1 MSLTLSWNGWLF
13 EKPRG
18 YTKNTDV
25 LSLAL
30 GFPIGKILN
39 TRLILWVLILG
50 SLLWRHMP
58 VIAWLLK
65 KIALQSL
72 RWQETWVRSRSL
84 FSYLY
89 PPLPLPSLPTL
100 FFAGKTIWK
109 GPLPPKVLI
118 FPGARDGRRP
128 STSGGGRLHANPRR
142 VGDARTTGDARQLRM
157 GLMNVPTKTAL

>member
-1 MSLTLSWNGWLF
+1 MDGFS
-13 EKPRG
+13 
-18 YTKNTDV
+18 KNPEDTDRYTDV

-58 VIAWLLK
+58 VITWLLK
-65 KIALQSL
+65 QIALQ
-72 RWQETWVRSRSL
+72 EIWVRSRSR

-89 PPLPLPSLPTL
+89 PPLPPPSLPTL
-100 FFAGKTIWK
+100 FFAGKTTWK
-109 GPLPPKVLI
+109 GPLPPKILV

-142 VGDARTTGDARQLRM
+142 VGDARTTGDARQLQM
-157 GLMNVPTKTAL
+157 GLMNVPKKMAL